1 MRGRSLPF
9 TSAIADIVG
18 WVEAQNPTIIG
29 LCEANKALRRTS
41 SGVD

>member
-9 TSAIADIVG
+9 TSAIAYIVG
-18 WVEAQNPTIIG
+18 WIEARNPTITS